1 MKAAVKYVDFKL
13 YKRVIVIS
21 DIHADVGGFR
31 GVLDKVKFS
40 PEDAL
45 VIVGDILE
53 KGKDSLQMLHLIME
67 MYQQGNLYLVAGN
80 NDTLLWE
87 LYQDPVPDEAV
98 CRYMNSRKY
107 SLFKDMAE
115 QLHLPY
121 ETVDEVAVLR
131 ETIEISFSKE
141 IEFLESMPHI
151 LDCPFATF
159 VHAGLKPGSLEEQD
173 MEYCLAVT
181 EFASREDIFEKP
193 VIVGH
198 WPSSNY
204 STDRIQANIY
214 RNQKT
219 NVISMDG
226 GNSMKSWRQINY
238 LILDGEG
245 NELEEG
251 YYDNLPKI
259 RILEDQAEN
268 EGYYSLIF
276 PNTAVEIRGV
286 REGKTVCYVP
296 GLDKE
301 ILQDSNRI
309 YEYKGKT
316 YCWDTTTYDMPV
328 KAGEILSSCGMT
340 PEGLL
345 IKRGGV
351 VGNYHGEFESAET

>member
-1 MKAAVKYVDFKL
+1 MKAVVKYVDFHA

-21 DIHADVGGFR
+21 DIHADVEGFQ
-31 GVLDKVKFS
+31 GVLNKVRFGQ
-40 PEDAL
+40 EDAL

-53 KGKDSLQMLHLIME
+53 KGKDSLKILHLIME
-67 MYQQGNLYLVAGN
+67 MYQRGNLYLVAGN

-98 CRYMNSRKY
+98 CRYMNNRKY
-107 SLFKDMAE
+107 SLFKDMAD
-115 QLHLPY
+115 QLHLSY

-131 ETIEISFSKE
+131 EAIETSFSKE
-141 IEFLESMPHI
+141 IEFLESLPHI

-159 VHAGLKPGSLEEQD
+159 VHAGLKPGNLEEQD

-181 EFASREDIFEKP
+181 EFATGEDIFEKS

-214 RNQKT
+214 RNPKT
-219 NVISMDG
+219 NVISLDG
-226 GNSMKSWRQINY
+226 GNSMKRWRQINY

-245 NELEEG
+245 NKLEEG

-259 RILEDQAEN
+259 KVLEDQAEN

-286 REGKTVCYVP
+286 KDAKTLCYVP
-296 GLDKE
+296 WLDKE
-301 ILQDSNRI
+301 ILLDSNRI

-316 YCWDTTTYDMPV
+316 YCSDMTTYNVPV

-345 IKRGGV
+345 IKRDGV
-351 VGNYHGEFESAET
+351 VGNYHGAYEIIS